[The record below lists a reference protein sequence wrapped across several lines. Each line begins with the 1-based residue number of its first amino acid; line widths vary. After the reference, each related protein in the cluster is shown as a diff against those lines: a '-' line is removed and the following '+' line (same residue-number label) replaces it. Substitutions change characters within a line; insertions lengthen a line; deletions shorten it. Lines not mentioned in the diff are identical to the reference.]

1 MPNIDAFEEA
11 WSLPRDDL
19 RFYVA
24 LHEVVHAAVRSVP
37 WVRGRLVRLAVEYVS
52 SYEID
57 PARVRSRSSAMIDPQ
72 DPEVDRSA

>member
-1 MPNIDAFEEA
+1 MPNIDAFEDA

-24 LHEVVHAAVRSVP
+24 LHEVVHAATRSVP

-57 PARVRSRSSAMIDPQ
+57 PAAFEAEFGMIDPQ
-72 DPEVDRSA
+72 DPEAMRGA

>member
-37 WVRGRLVRLAVEYVS
+37 WVRGRLVRLAVDYVS

-57 PARVRSRSSAMIDPQ
+57 PCAFEAEFGDDRPAGPRVA
-72 DPEVDRSA
+72 RSA